1 MKTLPSIFIALLM
14 IGCGISVSD
23 QTIDTG
29 IALGVSTGL
38 RMAIKD
44 EAKRATIANYI
55 DVGAQSLRTV
65 VGTPTPDELATL
77 MTKWIP
83 DNIKAEYPEV
93 ISFLVPTVLTVYQS
107 AYEKYGKDSQKVRD
121 LLARIATDLENGA
134 ANYITRG
141 GSPRATV
148 KD

>member
-1 MKTLPSIFIALLM
+1 MKTLLSISLAILM
-14 IGCGISVSD
+14 VGCGVSD

-29 IALGVSTGL
+29 IAIGVSTGL
-38 RMAIKD
+38 KMAIKD
-44 EAKRATIANYI
+44 DAKRTVIADYI

-83 DNIKAEYPEV
+83 DNIKSEYPEV
-93 ISFLVPTVLTVYQS
+93 ISFLVPTVISVYQS
-107 AYEKYGKDSQKVRD
+107 AYNKYGKDSQKVRD

-134 ANYITRG
+134 SLYITRAA
-141 GSPRATV
+141 PRFNG
-148 KD
+148 KE

>member
-14 IGCGISVSD
+14 IGCGITVSD

-29 IALGVSTGL
+29 IAIGVSTGL
-38 RMAIKD
+38 KMAIKD
-44 EAKRATIANYI
+44 EAKRTMVADYI

-77 MTKWIP
+77 MTQWIP
-83 DNIKAEYPEV
+83 DNIKTEYPEV
-93 ISFLVPTVLTVYQS
+93 ISFLVPTVISVYQS
-107 AYEKYGKDSQKVRD
+107 AYSKYGKDSQKVRD

-134 ANYITRG
+134 ALYITRG
-141 GSPRATV
+141 GTQRA
-148 KD
+148 